1 MTVEPQH
8 MIDGLT
14 DGLTEGFY
22 YLTKD
27 LENPKPDRRSKRMD
41 SVVVWPKG
49 SRVFVK
55 PPRDGMVG
63 QVEWRD
69 GSVSYYG
76 RVDADPIYGA
86 ANEVVK
92 HLEPAPP
99 TVGQFVKKANST
111 PMQMLA
117 YFLGTGELS
126 FNDLKR
132 ADDDMSRD
140 EFDLNAFEKKHEI

>member
-1 MTVEPQH
+1 MADE
-8 MIDGLT
+8 LT
-14 DGLTEGFY
+14 PGFY
-22 YLTKD
+22 YLTK
-27 LENPKPDRRSKRMD
+27 LVTNPKPDRRSKRYD
-41 SVVVWPKG
+41 SAVAWAEG
-49 SRVFVK
+49 ERVFVK

-92 HLEPAPP
+92 NLRPAEP

-111 PMQMLA
+111 AAQLLA
-117 YFLGTGELS
+117 YFIGTNEIS

-132 ADDDMSRD
+132 ADADMSRD